1 MHLNQKTKRTIVR
14 LLALSLGGA
23 AVLAAQPPA
32 AGPRAAGRF
41 AAHDAEARALVER
54 MTLDEKIGQ
63 MTQADLGSLDE
74 SDVDGLFLGS
84 VLSGG
89 DSDPPSN
96 TVAGWRAVYERL
108 QSRAQRTRLR
118 IPLLYGV
125 DAVHGHNNVVGA
137 TIFPHNIGLG
147 ATRNAALV
155 EQIGR
160 ATAVEM
166 RATGPH
172 WTFAPAV
179 SVVRDE
185 RWGRSYEGFSE
196 DPALVAEL
204 GAAAVRGLQGGDLAG
219 RESVLA
225 CAKHYVGDGGTAW
238 DTGPTL
244 GTPVVRYPLDQ
255 GDTRLD
261 EAELR
266 RIHMPGYLAAL
277 REGVGSIM
285 VSFSSWNGQKLSANK
300 RLLTEVLKDELGFD
314 GFLVSDWNALDA
326 LPGSYDDKV
335 SAAVE
340 AGIDMFMVPQKHRLF
355 IASLRELV
363 KGGKVSQARVD
374 DAVTRILRVK
384 LAMGLLVPDWQ
395 GQAERSLEPRF
406 GSREHRELARQA
418 VKQSLVLLKNKGGAL
433 PLSTRAKH
441 IHVAGK
447 NADDLGSQCGGW
459 TISWQGRKGPI
470 TSGTTILG
478 AILQTASTATNI
490 TYSRD
495 GSGAKGAEAGIV
507 VVGETPYAE
516 FHGDRRELSLDKEDL
531 QAIANVKAAGIPVIV
546 VLVSGR
552 PMILGEALDQADAF
566 LAAWLPGSEGQGVAD
581 VLFGEYNPTGKLP
594 FTWPRSLDQIPINR
608 GDGRPDPLFPFGF
621 GLTY

>member
-1 MHLNQKTKRTIVR
+1 LNTKTIVR

-23 AVLAAQPPA
+23 ALLAAQPPA
-32 AGPRAAGRF
+32 AKPGRF
-41 AAHDAEARALVER
+41 SAHDAPARALVEQ
-54 MTLDEKIGQ
+54 MTLDEKVGQ
-63 MTQADLGSLDE
+63 MTQADLGSLVE
-74 SDVDGLFLGS
+74 GDVEGLFLGS

-96 TVAGWRAVYERL
+96 MLGAWRLSYERL

-125 DAVHGHNNVVGA
+125 DAVHGHNNVLGA

-147 ATRNAALV
+147 ATRNPGLV
-155 EQIGR
+155 EQIAR
-160 ATAVEM
+160 ATALEM
-166 RATGPH
+166 RASGPQ

-185 RWGRSYEGFSE
+185 RWGRAYEGFSE

-204 GAAAVRGLQGGDLAG
+204 GAAAVRGLQGEDLAG

-238 DTGPTL
+238 ETGPTL
-244 GTPVVRYPLDQ
+244 GMPAVRYPLDQ
-255 GDTRLD
+255 GDVQLD

-266 RIHMPGYLAAL
+266 RLHMPGYVAAL

-285 VSFSSWNGQKLSANK
+285 VSFSSWNGQKLSASK
-300 RLLTEVLKDELGFD
+300 RLLTEVLKGELGFD

-335 SAAVE
+335 RAAVE
-340 AGIDMFMVPQKHRLF
+340 AGLDMFMVPEKHRLF
-355 IASLRELV
+355 VATLRQLV
-363 KGGKVSQARVD
+363 KDGKVSQARVD

-384 LAMGLLVPDWQ
+384 LAMGLMEPAWQ
-395 GQAERSLEPRF
+395 GQADRALEARF

-418 VKQSLVLLKNKGGAL
+418 VRQSLVLLKNQGGVL
-433 PLSTRAKH
+433 PLSTKVKRL
-441 IHVAGK
+441 HVAGRS
-447 NADDLGSQCGGW
+447 ADDLGSQCGGW
-459 TISWQGRKGPI
+459 TISWQGRQGPV

-478 AILQTASTATNI
+478 AILQTATAAT
-490 TYSRD
+490 TVTVSRD

-516 FHGDRRELSLDKEDL
+516 FQGDRRDLALAKEDL

-552 PMILGEALDQADAF
+552 PMIIGEALAQADAF
-566 LAAWLPGSEGQGVAD
+566 LAAFLPGSEGQGVAD
-581 VLFGEYNPTGKLP
+581 VLFGDYNPTGKLP
-594 FTWPRSLDQIPINR
+594 FTWPRSMDQIPINR
-608 GDGRPDPLFPFGF
+608 GDGRTDPLFPFGF
-621 GLTY
+621 GLSY